1 MTHPTPSPTPSPR
14 PGGPG
19 PSSTPSPS
27 PSPGGPR
34 PTLSLSP
41 SPPGPRPRLFM
52 ITKGFRSGRTQKS
65 SRSWKITVRGV
76 GVALGLL
83 TVAWPLAWAPAGAYA
98 VAVAGAL
105 AVLGAAVTGWRS
117 GPALAAAAA
126 IVVSALSRAGTA
138 VLAAEGL
145 FILCYLIAADAPRGL
160 NHGASGAGPGSSA
173 SWERWLGS
181 QVRLG
186 VAGLIGSGAVLAA
199 LALHQAS
206 AAWLAVAGL
215 VAAAAAYLI
224 ALPRSPT

>member
-1 MTHPTPSPTPSPR
+1 MTPPTPRPTPSPNPR
-14 PGGPG
+14 P
-19 PSSTPSPS
+19 SS
-27 PSPGGPR
+27 GGPR
-34 PTLSLSP
+34 PL
-41 SPPGPRPRLFM
+41 M
-52 ITKGFRSGRTQKS
+52 ITKGFQSGRTQKS
-65 SRSWKITVRGV
+65 SRSWKITVHGV
-76 GVALGLL
+76 NVALGLL

-105 AVLGAAVTGWRS
+105 AVLGAAVTSWRS

-126 IVVSALSRAGTA
+126 IVVSALSRAGTG

-160 NHGASGAGPGSSA
+160 NQSASGAGPGASA

-206 AAWLAVAGL
+206 AAWLTVAGL
-215 VAAAAAYLI
+215 VAAVAAYFI
-224 ALPRSPT
+224 ALPRSRA

>member
-1 MTHPTPSPTPSPR
+1 MTGPVPGPTPSPGGPSPR
-14 PGGPG
+14 PHPR
-19 PSSTPSPS
+19 

-34 PTLSLSP
+34 P
-41 SPPGPRPRLFM
+41 RLLM
-52 ITKGFRSGRTQKS
+52 ITKEFVRQAVPNA

-83 TVAWPLAWAPAGAYA
+83 AVAWPLAWAPAGAYA
-98 VAVAGAL
+98 VAAAGAL
-105 AVLGAAVTGWRS
+105 AVLGAAVTSWRS

-126 IVVSALSRAGTA
+126 IVASAWSRAGTA

-160 NHGASGAGPGSSA
+160 NHSASGAGPGSSA
-173 SWERWLGS
+173 PWARWLRS

-206 AAWLAVAGL
+206 AAWLTVAGL
-215 VAAAAAYLI
+215 AAAVAAYLI
-224 ALPRSPT
+224 ALPRSRT

>member
-1 MTHPTPSPTPSPR
+1 MTPPAPR
-14 PGGPG
+14 
-19 PSSTPSPS
+19 PS
-27 PSPGGPR
+27 PSPGD
-34 PTLSLSP
+34 
-41 SPPGPRPRLFM
+41 PRPRPLM
-52 ITKGFRSGRTQKS
+52 ITKEFVLQAVPNA

-76 GVALGLL
+76 SVALGLL
-83 TVAWPLAWAPAGAYA
+83 AVAWPLAWAPAGAYA

-105 AVLGAAVTGWRS
+105 AVLGAAVTNWPS

-160 NHGASGAGPGSSA
+160 SQSAWGAGPGFSA
-173 SWERWLGS
+173 SWGRWLGS

-206 AAWLAVAGL
+206 AAWLTVTGL

-224 ALPRSPT
+224 ALPRSRT